1 MTEEVGVVE
10 SPQQDNINVSEAST
24 DDLRGMMA
32 ETEPSEVAQ
41 PGLPETGE
49 LETPV
54 ETVEEAP
61 LEEAYDTEETEE
73 ERLSKRRIRP
83 RSALDQQVLDLYKSQ
98 AFEGSFA
105 DAANVIYQQQA
116 TQTNEPARATED
128 PRPDPTARYDERISI
143 LSQEVA
149 ELEIKVDEAADN
161 LETAEALKLQR
172 EITRRE
178 LEVQNLSTAKNSEI
192 QRRRDAEHTTHRN
205 KAMESRDKAL
215 AMYPELHNTD
225 SVVRKQFDEY
235 VRQAQNDPDF
245 SSVFKSPRWPEIMV
259 KEFAYAM
266 APEATE
272 EQQAPS
278 QQQAPAMGTQAKVLT
293 TGTTTQPAN
302 APVTEQQ
309 VAANMG
315 QMSNDQLY
323 ALLGQDDGRRA
334 PLR

>member
-41 PGLPETGE
+41 PGQPEPEAEPIPDG
-49 LETPV
+49 LEPV
-54 ETVEEAP
+54 ET
-61 LEEAYDTEETEE
+61 ETEE
-73 ERLSKRRIRP
+73 ERLAKRRIRP
-83 RSALDQQVLDLYKSQ
+83 KSALDQQVLDLYKSE

-105 DAANVIYQQQA
+105 DASRVIYQQDASHQNLPQSA
-116 TQTNEPARATED
+116 PEPADT
-128 PRPDPTARYDERISI
+128 RPDPISEYDQRVESLRSEISD
-143 LSQEVA
+143 
-149 ELEIKVDEAADN
+149 LEIQVDEAADN

-178 LEVQNLSTAKNSEI
+178 LEAQTLISNKESEL
-192 QRRRDAEHTTHRN
+192 RRRKDAEYNTHRT
-205 KAMESRDKAL
+205 KAMESRDLAL
-215 AMYPELHNTD
+215 QMHPELQDTD
-225 SVVRKQFDEY
+225 SIPRKQFDEY
-235 VRQAQNDPDF
+235 VRQAQDDPDYVG
-245 SSVFKSPRWPEIMV
+245 VFQSPKWPEIMAR
-259 KEFAYAM
+259 EFIARTGV
-266 APEATE
+266 P
-272 EQQAPS
+272 QQAVPQVP
-278 QQQAPAMGTQAKVLT
+278 QQQAPAMGTQARVLT

>member
-10 SPQQDNINVSEAST
+10 SPQQDNISVAEAST
-24 DDLRGMMA
+24 DELRGMMA

-41 PGLPETGE
+41 PGSPETEVVVDTGE
-49 LETPV
+49 SP
-54 ETVEEAP
+54 P
-61 LEEAYDTEETEE
+61 LTEFHEPEETEE

-83 RSALDQQVLDLYKSQ
+83 RSALDQQVLDLYKSE

-105 DAANVIYQQQA
+105 DASSIIYRQQT
-116 TQTNEPARATED
+116 TQENLPAREPED
-128 PRPDPTARYDERISI
+128 SRPDPMSRYDERISI
-143 LSQEVA
+143 LSEEVA
-149 ELEIKVDEAADN
+149 ELEGKVDEAADN

-178 LEVQNLSTAKNSEI
+178 LEVQSLSTAKNNEL
-192 QRRRDAEHTTHRN
+192 QRRRDAEYTTHRD
-205 KAMESRDKAL
+205 KAVESRDKAL
-215 AMYPELHNTD
+215 AMYPELQYTD
-225 SVVRKQFDEY
+225 SIARKQFDEY
-235 VRQAQNDPDF
+235 VMQAQKDPDY

-266 APEATE
+266 APETSAE
-272 EQQAPS
+272 EPSALS
-278 QQQAPAMGTQAKVLT
+278 QQQSPAMGTQAKVLT
-293 TGTTTQPAN
+293 TGTAAQPIN